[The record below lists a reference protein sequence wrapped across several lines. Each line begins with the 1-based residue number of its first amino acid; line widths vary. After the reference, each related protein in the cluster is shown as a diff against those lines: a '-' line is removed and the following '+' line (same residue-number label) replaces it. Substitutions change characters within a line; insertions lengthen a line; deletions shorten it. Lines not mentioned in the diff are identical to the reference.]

1 RRGAASRAPARRQTS
16 LPATSTCDVRV
27 LPARVDASR
36 RRRRRARHHFRP
48 PRPPSCCRGSAAAG
62 GRPECRRAR
71 CGLAMPSSPLRVA
84 VVCSSNQNRSME
96 AHNILSKRGFSV
108 RSFGTG
114 THVKLPGP
122 APDKPN
128 VYDFKTTYDQMYNDL
143 LRKDK
148 ELYPSGLSQAWPCGV
163 PGLQAGQSAQPLL
176 CQQLD
181 QPAGAGAE
189 WSGPPGC
196 GGRPA
201 PSYTQN
207 GILHMLDRNK
217 RIKPRPERFQSCKDL
232 FDLIL
237 TCEERVYDQVVEGEC
252 PRAGRLAGALGA
264 APSTTLGGLAR
275 ARARLPWAES
285 VRAAEASASLRL
297 ARPVRSPA
305 DLNSREQET
314 CQPVHVINVDIQDNH
329 EEATLGAFLICE
341 LCQCIQHTEDMEN
354 EIEELLQEFEEKS
367 GRAFLHTVCFY

>member
-1 RRGAASRAPARRQTS
+1 
-16 LPATSTCDVRV
+16 
-27 LPARVDASR
+27 
-36 RRRRRARHHFRP
+36 
-48 PRPPSCCRGSAAAG
+48 
-62 GRPECRRAR
+62 
-71 CGLAMPSSPLRVA
+71 MPSSPLRVA

-148 ELYPSGLSQAWPCGV
+148 ELY
-163 PGLQAGQSAQPLL
+163 
-176 CQQLD
+176 
-181 QPAGAGAE
+181 
-189 WSGPPGC
+189 
-196 GGRPA
+196 
-201 PSYTQN
+201 TQN

-217 RIKPRPERFQSCKDL
+217 RIKPRPERFQNCRDL

-237 TCEERVYDQVVEGEC
+237 TCEERVYDQVVE
-252 PRAGRLAGALGA
+252 
-264 APSTTLGGLAR
+264 
-275 ARARLPWAES
+275 
-285 VRAAEASASLRL
+285 
-297 ARPVRSPA
+297 

-341 LCQCIQHTEDMEN
+341 LCQCVSILHLLLGPGPSPPDTRFYQERGYHAIPFVLTFDLLSN
-354 EIEELLQEFEEKS
+354 TKTQVDAELPT
-367 GRAFLHTVCFY
+367 GLHIDQTALA